1 MNVAAE
7 ERGGNGDDK
16 VAAKTT
22 KNSFVV
28 SEVDGGMVT
37 LVSDCLHVVEW
48 PMSLLPFDAKKG
60 MVLTFDIVRNSA
72 AEMDREKS
80 MDSMQ
85 EELTQACRN
94 QQRQLCDS
102 SQRGI

>member
-1 MNVAAE
+1 MNFAAE
-7 ERGGNGDDK
+7 ERGGNGSDP
-16 VAAKTT
+16 VAMKTT

-48 PMSLLPFDAKKG
+48 PLSLLPFDVQKG

-72 AEMDREKS
+72 AELAREKS
-80 MDSMQ
+80 MDTMQ
-85 EELTQACRN
+85 EELTKACTA
-94 QQRQLCDS
+94 
-102 SQRGI
+102 